1 MASATLYTDFASNIY
16 LEKGLELKQAFPL
29 EGTPQGGLS
38 CRCAAIHLQVA
49 VALRLTDEGTA
60 RSAANT
66 TLPPFLPLT
75 RTLISRLRRQLLPKG
90 EAFIF
95 LYLFTSI

>member
-1 MASATLYTDFASNIY
+1 MTISFKITKHQKGCPEGQPFQFVKELWSAV
-16 LEKGLELKQAFPL
+16 ELRQAFPL

-60 RSAANT
+60 RSAANIVI
-66 TLPPFLPLT
+66 LPFLPLT
-75 RTLISRLRRQLLPKG
+75 RTLISQLR
-90 EAFIF
+90 
-95 LYLFTSI
+95 